1 MRSEIRAMLA
11 LAGLAAGCAERPA
24 GAADGAQ
31 AKREVPRMEQGA
43 NGGDGVRG
51 LPSSFGRSFAT
62 LDDYLEHL
70 RKYAGTVDQPWYREV
85 RPGVYELVT
94 TLRPAPP
101 PETYTREQLM
111 RKFGFTR

>member
-11 LAGLAAGCAERPA
+11 LAGLAAGCADRPA

-31 AKREVPRMEQGA
+31 GKEAARMEQGT

-62 LDDYLEHL
+62 LDEYLEHL
-70 RKYAGTVDQPWYREV
+70 RNYAGPIDQPWYREI

-94 TLRPAPP
+94 TMRPAPP
-101 PETYTREQLM
+101 PQTYTRAELM
-111 RKFGFTR
+111 RRYGFTR